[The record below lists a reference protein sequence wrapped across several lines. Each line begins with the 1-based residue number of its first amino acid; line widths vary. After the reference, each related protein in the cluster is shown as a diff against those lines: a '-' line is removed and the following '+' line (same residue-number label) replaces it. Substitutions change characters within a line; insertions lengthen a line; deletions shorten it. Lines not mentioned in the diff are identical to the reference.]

1 MQLAPDSASDPK
13 VREAILTADRHFQ
26 NGKFFMQE
34 GKPEDARGEFE
45 RAVEALLLGLPED
58 HPDFT
63 LLSRKTEELG
73 RLILR
78 YEVERLGSGRPHESP
93 VYVKSPLGELLDLT
107 FPVDPRAKN
116 QAISQVKALASQLP
130 LTVNDA
136 VASYITF
143 FSTVERG
150 RKTFLFGMKRAARY
164 RPMIERILA
173 EEGVPQELLHLAQAE
188 SGFMPMALSPKAA
201 AGMWQFIRGRG
212 NEYGLRQSQW
222 HDDRLD
228 PEKATRSAA
237 RHLRDLYEQL
247 GDWYLAMAAYNCGP
261 GCIERAVQRTGYA
274 DFWELR
280 NRNVLPAETRNY
292 VPAILAMA
300 IIAKNP
306 GLYGLELMP
315 GDEPLHY
322 DTIRLTS
329 PTNLGLIAD
338 AADRPVSDIRDMN
351 PSLVRNVAPGDYEL
365 RVPKGASGG
374 ILAALDMVPPEKRLS
389 WRLHRIGA
397 GDTLVSIAKRFAIAP
412 KSIVAVNARLGETK
426 VEDSPEGDVLIIPV
440 AARPAPAVRA
450 SRTGARPATRTAGR
464 KPASKVAQ
472 VRPAARRS

>member
-1 MQLAPDSASDPK
+1 MRLTPDQAGDPK

-26 NGKFFMQE
+26 NGKFCMQE
-34 GKPEDARGEFE
+34 AKLDEARQEFE
-45 RAVEALLLGLPED
+45 RAVDALLLGLPED
-58 HPDFT
+58 HPDFA
-63 LLSRKTEELG
+63 LLSRKSEELG

-78 YEVERLGSGRPHESP
+78 YEVEQLGAGRPQENP
-93 VYVKSPLGELLDLT
+93 VYVKSPLAEILDLT

-116 QAISQVKALASQLP
+116 QAISQVKALSSQLP

-150 RKTFLFGMKRAARY
+150 RKTFLFGMKRADRY

-173 EEGVPQELLHLAQAE
+173 EEGVPQEMIHLAQAE

-201 AGMWQFIRGRG
+201 AGMWQFIRSRG
-212 NEYGLRQSQW
+212 NEYGLMQSQY

-237 RHLRDLYEQL
+237 KHLRDLYEQL

-261 GCIERAVQRTGYA
+261 GCIDRAVQRTGYA
-274 DFWELR
+274 DYWELR
-280 NRNVLPAETRNY
+280 NRNVLPYETQNY

-306 GLYGLELMP
+306 SLYGLDLMA
-315 GDEPLHY
+315 GDEPLQY
-322 DTIRLTS
+322 DSIRLTS
-329 PTNLGLIAD
+329 QTNLALIAD
-338 AADRPVSDIRDMN
+338 AADRPVSDIRDLN
-351 PSLVRNVAPGDYEL
+351 PSLIRSMAPSGYDL
-365 RVPKGASGG
+365 RVPKGSGQG
-374 ILAALDMVPPEKRLS
+374 ILAALELVPPDKRLS

-397 GDTLVSIAKRFAIAP
+397 GDTLVSIARRYAIAP
-412 KSIVAVNARLGETK
+412 NSIVAVNARLGETK
-426 VEDSPEGDVLIIPV
+426 VEDAPEGDVLLIPV
-440 AARPAPAVRA
+440 AARPAPPAKAVA
-450 SRTGARPATRTAGR
+450 KTPVKRPA
-464 KPASKVAQ
+464 PKVAQ
-472 VRPAARRS
+472 ARPVARRS